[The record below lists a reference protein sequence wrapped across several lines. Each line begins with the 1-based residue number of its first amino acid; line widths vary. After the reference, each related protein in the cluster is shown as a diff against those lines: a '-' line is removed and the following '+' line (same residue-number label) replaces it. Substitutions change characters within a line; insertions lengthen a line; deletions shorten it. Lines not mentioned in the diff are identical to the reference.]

1 MMERSGMEESK
12 GTKGRGCLDVADKR
26 SRQRSLWFRGRITG
40 PLHKFQRGGYNV
52 KLIHWLF
59 QLGWWERIGGFG
71 WEQVVEGEKKRK
83 GKRGRGQGSEKQPG
97 NSKFSLQRYQHTSI
111 QNELLAGSANPLWV
125 GIFGTASYNRLS
137 APSYVRCIPQEAA
150 LYPAYFIPPR
160 CSLQRAFVR
169 DAQRRKIVALCETR
183 HQKSFVSSCLILR
196 DKTKNFPSLFQQLES
211 GENYSGQNI
220 LVERYITILENL
232 RIFLTNENP
241 IR

>member
-71 WEQVVEGEKKRK
+71 REQVVEGEKKRK

-111 QNELLAGSANPLWV
+111 QNELLAGSANPLGWV
-125 GIFGTASYNRLS
+125 YLVQPLTTDYPLHPTSGVSLRRQHYILH
-137 APSYVRCIPQEAA
+137 I
-150 LYPAYFIPPR
+150 LYH
-160 CSLQRAFVR
+160 L
-169 DAQRRKIVALCETR
+169 VALCSCNVLSFMMRNDE
-183 HQKSFVSSCLILR
+183 KSLHFAKLGIRRVSCHH
-196 DKTKNFPSLFQQLES
+196 
-211 GENYSGQNI
+211 
-220 LVERYITILENL
+220 V
-232 RIFLTNENP
+232 
-241 IR
+241 